1 MSKDHDL
8 QQAVLAALEFE
19 PSVDAAHIGV
29 AADDGMVTLT
39 GHVWSYA
46 QKQAAENAATGVRGV
61 KAVVEEIE
69 VRLPYGADRGDDEIA
84 RAAVQRLAWDVS
96 LPAEGV
102 RVKVEHGWITLSGE
116 VDWAYQKEI
125 ATDDV
130 RRLRGVVGVSN
141 QIALRP
147 GVDAGIISDSITH
160 ALHRSWLFDPMD
172 IHVTAQ
178 AGRVRL
184 TGEAPTPHDRRLAAA
199 TAWNTPGVVDVDNA
213 IVVA

>member
-1 MSKDHDL
+1 
-8 QQAVLAALEFE
+8 
-19 PSVDAAHIGV
+19 
-29 AADDGMVTLT
+29 
-39 GHVWSYA
+39 
-46 QKQAAENAATGVRGV
+46 
-61 KAVVEEIE
+61 
-69 VRLPYGADRGDDEIA
+69 
-84 RAAVQRLAWDVS
+84 
-96 LPAEGV
+96 
-102 RVKVEHGWITLSGE
+102 
-116 VDWAYQKEI
+116 
-125 ATDDV
+125 
-130 RRLRGVVGVSN
+130 VVGVSN